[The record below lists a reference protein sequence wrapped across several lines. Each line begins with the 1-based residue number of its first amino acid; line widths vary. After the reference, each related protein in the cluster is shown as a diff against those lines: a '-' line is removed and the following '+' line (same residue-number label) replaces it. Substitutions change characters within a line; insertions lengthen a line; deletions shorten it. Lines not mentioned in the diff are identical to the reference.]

1 VDYNKDMKNNGLQ
14 DNLYWLFLK
23 ASFRSKR
30 GFIKIADKYE
40 LTVVQLYTLV
50 QMKPHHPLPMNMIA
64 DVLACDPSN
73 VTGIIDRLF
82 SQHYIERQEKP
93 TDRRVK
99 MISLTPKGE
108 QLQKKVIKD
117 ILAYQSDVLEK
128 LTKDQRDQLRDLL
141 KQILE
146 NSK

>member
-1 VDYNKDMKNNGLQ
+1 MKSNGLQ
-14 DNLYWLFLK
+14 DNLYWLFLR

-30 GFIKIADKYE
+30 GFIKIAEKYE

-50 QMKPHHPLPMNMIA
+50 QMKSGHPLPMNMIA
-64 DVLACDPSN
+64 DMLGCDPSN

-82 SQHYIERQEKP
+82 SQSYIVRQEKP
-93 TDRRVK
+93 SDRRVK

-108 QLQKKVIKD
+108 QLRERVIKD
-117 ILAYQSDVLEK
+117 IQAYHSDALEK
-128 LTKDQRDQLRDLL
+128 LTQDQKDQLRDLL